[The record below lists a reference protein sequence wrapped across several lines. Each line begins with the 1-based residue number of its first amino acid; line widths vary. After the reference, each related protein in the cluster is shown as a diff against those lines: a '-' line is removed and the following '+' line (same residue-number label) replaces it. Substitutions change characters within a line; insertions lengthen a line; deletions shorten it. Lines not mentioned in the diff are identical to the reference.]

1 MAVIEAELARF
12 EQPLASIEPGRS
24 RSFTPPRPRMD
35 EVPARPSEQEGLSI
49 ATRRLAGPART
60 RRVRQRRQHRG
71 LCRRQP
77 VADGLLPAS
86 SVRHR
91 GRAALV
97 PGPLVMCDVG
107 ANIRAQ
113 AGPSCRTASWPA
125 PTPPRF
131 GPRQGPRRAP
141 VRRQEDLKGTPSSST
156 PRLCCALRPH
166 QLRGNTQRRGTRPVP
181 RELRRR
187 HLRRLRGTIA
197 LSDEVSPR
205 PVKTSRRKSPWP
217 ARAGRKLKP
226 SSNASGQPRLRRVR
240 WGPVVGVNGVASSVT
255 AAVRMLRS
263 VTRSGSPPTIWIV
276 I

>member
-1 MAVIEAELARF
+1 MACSARVIR
-12 EQPLASIEPGRS
+12 PASRSCCPRS
-24 RSFTPPRPRMD
+24 R
-35 EVPARPSEQEGLSI
+35 
-49 ATRRLAGPART
+49 
-60 RRVRQRRQHRG
+60 
-71 LCRRQP
+71 
-77 VADGLLPAS
+77 
-86 SVRHR
+86 
-91 GRAALV
+91 
-97 PGPLVMCDVG
+97 PLVMCDVG

-113 AGPSCRTASWPA
+113 AGHSCSTASWPA
-125 PTPPRF
+125 PTPPRC
-131 GPRQGPRRAP
+131 GPRLGPRRAP

-166 QLRGNTQRRGTRPVP
+166 QLRGQRRGTRPVP

-240 WGPVVGVNGVASSVT
+240 WGPVEGRQRRCIICHGSSTHVAIRN
-255 AAVRMLRS
+255 AVRVATDYLDRDLNAIIAADLAEEAAAA
-263 VTRSGSPPTIWIV
+263 RPN
-276 I
+276 